1 MLANAD
7 LMLNHAESSTLE
19 DEVLRTVRERADD
32 LGARAVTPAVGAALT
47 VLTKLTGARA
57 VVEIGTG
64 AGVSGLCL
72 IRGMR
77 EDGILTTI
85 DTDTEHLRAA
95 RRAFQEAKIA
105 STRTRLINGRAL
117 DVLPRLA
124 DAAYDLVFIDANVVD
139 QPQYVAAS
147 TRLLRPGGALVVNAS
162 MLGGRVGDASQQDA
176 AVQGAR
182 EAAQLIEDDETL
194 TSVLFPLGE
203 GLLCAARC

>member
-1 MLANAD
+1 MLS
-7 LMLNHAESSTLE
+7 HAESSTIE
-19 DEVLRTVRERADD
+19 DDVLRAVRERADD
-32 LGARAVTPAVGAALT
+32 LGARAVTPAIGATLAL
-47 VLTKLTGARA
+47 LARLSDARA

-72 IRGMR
+72 MRGMR
-77 EDGILTTI
+77 ADGVLTTI

-95 RRAFQEAKIA
+95 RRAFQEAGIS

-124 DAAYDLVFIDANVVD
+124 DASYDLVFIDANVVD

-162 MLGGRVGDASQQDA
+162 MLGGRVGDPSQQDA
-176 AVQGAR
+176 AALSAR
-182 EAAQLIEDDETL
+182 EAAQLIADDETL
-194 TSVLFPLGE
+194 TSVLIPLGE
-203 GLLCAARC
+203 GLLCAARK

>member
-7 LMLNHAESSTLE
+7 LMLSHAESSTIE
-19 DEVLRTVRERADD
+19 DDILRAVRERADD
-32 LGARAVTPAVGAALT
+32 LGARAVTPAIGATLAL
-47 VLTKLTGARA
+47 LARLSDARA

-72 IRGMR
+72 MRGMR
-77 EDGILTTI
+77 ADGILTTI

-95 RRAFQEAKIA
+95 RRAFQEAGIA

-124 DAAYDLVFIDANVVD
+124 DASYDLVFIDANVVD

-162 MLGGRVGDASQQDA
+162 MLGGRVGDPSQQDA
-176 AVQGAR
+176 AALSAR
-182 EAAQLIEDDETL
+182 EAAQLIADDETL
-194 TSVLFPLGE
+194 TSVLIPLGE
-203 GLLCAARC
+203 GLLCAARK